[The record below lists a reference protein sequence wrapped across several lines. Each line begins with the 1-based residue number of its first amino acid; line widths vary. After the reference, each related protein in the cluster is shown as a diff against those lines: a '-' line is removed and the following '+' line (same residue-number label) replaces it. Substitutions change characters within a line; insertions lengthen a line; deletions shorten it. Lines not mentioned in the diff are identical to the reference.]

1 MKHAQMAKITNGGG
15 HTFPLLGDLPKLL
28 GKGFIVK

>member
-1 MKHAQMAKITNGGG
+1 MKHVQMVKYSIGGG
-15 HTFPLLGDLPKLL
+15 CRSPQLGDLPKLL